1 MLTSL
6 WRHATGQ
13 RRVLV
18 RARSLVRGP
27 SLVRTRSRARG
38 QSLVEFALVLPI
50 ILVLLS
56 AAADLGRL
64 FYAFVSIENAAK
76 EGAFYGALNPRCD
89 VAKAGCV
96 DPNTVDW
103 RVRNELTGVTI
114 SAPVSQCLDAVTSA
128 PKPVNSCGEGD
139 TYRVEVRHTFR
150 LITPILGQILG
161 DQLLLGAGASSLVIN
176 AAIDPTATPEPTASP
191 ACVTVPNLV
200 GMTVGDARTA
210 WTSAGFTGAFNPSNG
225 QNNKTV
231 KTQTTSPASVPGD
244 CLAPSAS
251 VSVTYQ

>member
-18 RARSLVRGP
+18 HSP
-27 SLVRTRSRARG
+27 SLVHARSRARG

-89 VAKAGCV
+89 VSKAGCV

-114 SAPVSQCLDAVTSA
+114 SAPVTTCLDAVTSA
-128 PKPVNSCGEGD
+128 PKSVNSCGEGD

-161 DQLLLGAGASSLVIN
+161 DQLTLGAGASSLVIN

-200 GMTVGDARTA
+200 GMKVGDARTA
-210 WTSAGFTGAFNPSNG
+210 WGSAGFTGSFSPNG

-231 KTQTTSPASVPGD
+231 KTQTTTPASAPGD
-244 CLAPSAS
+244 CIAAS
-251 VSVTYQ
+251 STVTVTY